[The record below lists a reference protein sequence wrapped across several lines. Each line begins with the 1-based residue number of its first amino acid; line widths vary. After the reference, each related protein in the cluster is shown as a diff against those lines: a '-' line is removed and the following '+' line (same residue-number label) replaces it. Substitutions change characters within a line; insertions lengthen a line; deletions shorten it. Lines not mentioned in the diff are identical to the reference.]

1 MKRKI
6 KTRKYTN
13 IYKVLP
19 YMNVIQSYISWTLTR
34 SCTCRSIGRRDI
46 GHSGKWWVPDE
57 GGYAMTYESLNWW
70 YNNHFS
76 DSYTS
81 KHMYTCK
88 DAASFS
94 LRFCKLAEIPL
105 PLNSGANTQW
115 LGRELALTALADDT
129 RVTAWG
135 GRSLA
140 PLGSTVAKKEDTMD
154 EVKQGHS
161 SMWITQ
167 SGKQH

>member
-1 MKRKI
+1 MIHREWMKISDKHANMKRKI

-81 KHMYTCK
+81 KHMHLQRCGFLLFALLQTSR
-88 DAASFS
+88 DSFATKF
-94 LRFCKLAEIPL
+94 RRQHAMTRAGTGTY
-105 PLNSGANTQW
+105 GACRWYQSHS
-115 LGRELALTALADDT
+115 LGRKIISS
-129 RVTAWG
+129 AWQHG
-135 GRSLA
+135 G
-140 PLGSTVAKKEDTMD
+140 
-154 EVKQGHS
+154 
-161 SMWITQ
+161 
-167 SGKQH
+167 